1 MLRARKTQERV
12 HYLLGLKEG
21 DLVYEFPLDKKKILI
36 GRASHADISIQENA
50 VSHYHAFITIDEH
63 GGKIIDLDSDNGVF
77 LNGKRCKES
86 FFSDGDI
93 LKLGPLEFQIEE
105 RIIEVAG
112 KVTIEDQD
120 AGIIEVISQH
130 NIIEALPELP
140 PLPGLVVIDGEYCD
154 IVFNDSSYI
163 CRDKIEATEGKFNF
177 TNYVDSHEV
186 DKNLIIPIARRLEE
200 SAVEVTVLL
209 NGNVLT
215 MDYFPIKNKTYY
227 ASPVARNKNTVSLPC
242 LEDNDRVPLITI
254 KNSNITLNKLS
265 GLKARMR
272 NNCQEDLF
280 KHRDCVPLENDD
292 VVYYENNTTQVIVK
306 ITKAPPYLRS
316 APFFGR
322 DRAFQK
328 ESAKIFG
335 LLMSLMLLLLFID
348 TKTEPPKKKIAVIY
362 RKAIKSKRPSDK
374 KSKSIADKVNKDTGV
389 KQSKQPNN
397 DTKMAKKSVDKVVK
411 KKQKMMKQTQKK
423 ITKSA
428 SNPQKVNPTPKPKV
442 KKIKAYNFKANQ
454 KLSSLFKTNKNL
466 KPTKLKVPSQSS
478 NLTGFKSVSQ
488 ISDSSLKATENSA
501 VGTLGKDL
509 SGNNS
514 QSSGPQGLSSKSG
527 IDTTYQDPKTV
538 VLGSMDPELLRKILK
553 EYLPQF
559 RHCYQKELEN
569 NEAAKGVID
578 LQFRINGNGSV
589 SKINILSKKAK
600 FSRAGSGCMA
610 NVLKLIDFPRP
621 KGGGVVDVKQPLNFF
636 SEQDKY

>member
-1 MLRARKTQERV
+1 
-12 HYLLGLKEG
+12 
-21 DLVYEFPLDKKKILI
+21 
-36 GRASHADISIQENA
+36 
-50 VSHYHAFITIDEH
+50 
-63 GGKIIDLDSDNGVF
+63 
-77 LNGKRCKES
+77 
-86 FFSDGDI
+86 
-93 LKLGPLEFQIEE
+93 
-105 RIIEVAG
+105 
-112 KVTIEDQD
+112 
-120 AGIIEVISQH
+120 
-130 NIIEALPELP
+130 
-140 PLPGLVVIDGEYCD
+140 
-154 IVFNDSSYI
+154 
-163 CRDKIEATEGKFNF
+163 
-177 TNYVDSHEV
+177 
-186 DKNLIIPIARRLEE
+186 
-200 SAVEVTVLL
+200 
-209 NGNVLT
+209 
-215 MDYFPIKNKTYY
+215 
-227 ASPVARNKNTVSLPC
+227 
-242 LEDNDRVPLITI
+242 
-254 KNSNITLNKLS
+254 
-265 GLKARMR
+265 
-272 NNCQEDLF
+272 
-280 KHRDCVPLENDD
+280 
-292 VVYYENNTTQVIVK
+292 
-306 ITKAPPYLRS
+306 
-316 APFFGR
+316 
-322 DRAFQK
+322 
-328 ESAKIFG
+328 
-335 LLMSLMLLLLFID
+335 
-348 TKTEPPKKKIAVIY
+348 
-362 RKAIKSKRPSDK
+362 
-374 KSKSIADKVNKDTGV
+374 
-389 KQSKQPNN
+389 
-397 DTKMAKKSVDKVVK
+397 MAKKSVDKVVK